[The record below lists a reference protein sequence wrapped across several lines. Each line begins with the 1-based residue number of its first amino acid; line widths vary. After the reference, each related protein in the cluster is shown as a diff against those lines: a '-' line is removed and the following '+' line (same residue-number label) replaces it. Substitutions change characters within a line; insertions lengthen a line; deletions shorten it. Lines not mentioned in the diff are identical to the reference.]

1 MSKFFNLLLFLPAIL
16 WAFIGNNLLK
26 SPIGVSLTELVLIL
40 GAYLLSQYKVERS
53 LKHMQEYLE
62 HLISGDISYKP
73 PQSSVHTY
81 PEIFENIRQLHRQM
95 LNLLGEIQSASEKV
109 SYQVNNLEASSS
121 SIAQASENLASAVT
135 DIAQNVD
142 SVNQESMSAK
152 DHSSNLLGDINS
164 VRSLTDHT
172 NNLSN
177 DLLVQVD
184 QNEKRINLLVSKL
197 NTGSASNIQIAE
209 EISALNNQMG
219 AIRDILLLISQISD
233 NTNLLA
239 LNASIE
245 AARAGEAGRG
255 FAVVAEEVR
264 KLAEQ
269 SNTSTEQIKQI
280 IDKTA
285 SMTNEIYAKIH
296 EEVAISKENIEF
308 ANESLVANATM
319 KADINNAILSV
330 RNIHSK
336 VNEQTSHTEKLSQM
350 VNAIAHHV
358 ENTTGNSEE
367 AAALTEEQASS
378 MIHMAE
384 SMSKL
389 TEMATHL
396 SELLETQKRRLKL
409 SPSIQTNLGR
419 LTESLKKDLNHLE
432 TKSIISV
439 EQRDLADIKKKY
451 PELELIAAINN
462 KGQAIKFNENIGVES
477 LDVSHRE
484 YFIKSRNVSQYQS
497 SPYISSAS
505 DNYCVTI
512 MLPFIHNGQN
522 EGSIL
527 FDVDLSSLS

>member
-1 MSKFFNLLLFLPAIL
+1 MSKFFNLLLFLPALIWTFL
-16 WAFIGNNLLK
+16 GGSVLNSPLAIALIEFLL
-26 SPIGVSLTELVLIL
+26 IT
-40 GAYLLSQYKVERS
+40 GAYILSQSAANRNLNQMKS
-53 LKHMQEYLE
+53 YLE
-62 HLISGDISYKP
+62 HLIAGDISYKP
-73 PQSSVHTY
+73 SQSSLNAH

-95 LNLLGEIQSASEKV
+95 LSLLGEIQSASEKV
-109 SYQVNNLEASSS
+109 SYQVNNLENSSS
-121 SIAQASENLASAVT
+121 NIAQASENLASAVT
-135 DIAQNVD
+135 DIAQSVD
-142 SVNQESMSAK
+142 SVNQESLSAK
-152 DHSSNLLGDINS
+152 DHSTNLLGDISS
-164 VRSLTDHT
+164 VKALTDHT

-177 DLLVQVD
+177 ELLVQVD
-184 QNEKRINLLVSKL
+184 QNEKRINLLVNKL
-197 NTGSASNIQIAE
+197 NTGSESNIHIAE

-219 AIRDILLLISQISD
+219 AIRDILSLISQISD

-269 SNTSTEQIKQI
+269 SNASTEQIQQI

-285 SMTNEIYAKIH
+285 SMTNEIYGKIH
-296 EEVAISKENIEF
+296 NEVETSKQNIEF
-308 ANESLVANATM
+308 ANESLVANAAM
-319 KADINNAILSV
+319 KADIHNAILSV
-330 RNIHSK
+330 KDIHSK
-336 VNEQTSHTEKLSQM
+336 VNEQTHHTEKLSQM

-384 SMSKL
+384 SMGKL
-389 TEMATHL
+389 TEMANHL
-396 SELLETQKRRLKL
+396 SLLLETQKKRLKL
-409 SPSIQTNLGR
+409 SPSIQSNLSR
-419 LTESLKKDLNHLE
+419 LTESLKKDLAILE
-432 TKSIISV
+432 TKSITGI
-439 EQRDLADIKKKY
+439 EQRDLAGIKTKY
-451 PELELIAAINN
+451 PELELIAAITN
-462 KGQAIKFNENIGVES
+462 KGQAIQFNQNIGVSS

-484 YFIKSRNVSQYQS
+484 YFIKSRQVAQYQS

-512 MLPFIHNGQN
+512 MLPFVHNGQN

-527 FDVDLSSLS
+527 FDVDLSSL

>member
-1 MSKFFNLLLFLPAIL
+1 MSKFFNLLLFLPAMLWPFVGGSIL
-16 WAFIGNNLLK
+16 KMPLAAPF
-26 SPIGVSLTELVLIL
+26 VELIL
-40 GAYLLSQYKVERS
+40 IAGAYILSQFATRRT
-53 LKHMQEYLE
+53 LHHMKEYLE
-62 HLISGDISYKP
+62 HLIAGDISYKP
-73 PQSSVHTY
+73 PQNILKAE
-81 PEIFENIRQLHRQM
+81 PEIFESIRQLHRQM
-95 LNLLGEIQSASEKV
+95 LNLLGEIQTASEKV
-109 SYQVNNLEASSS
+109 SYQVNNLEISSA

-142 SVNQESMSAK
+142 SVNQESLSAK
-152 DHSSNLLGDINS
+152 DHSTNLLGDISS
-164 VRSLTDHT
+164 VRTLTDHT

-177 DLLVQVD
+177 ELLVQVD
-184 QNEKRINLLVSKL
+184 RNESRINLLVDKL
-197 NTGSASNIQIAE
+197 NTGSASNIHIAE

-219 AIRDILLLISQISD
+219 AIRDILSLISQISD

-245 AARAGEAGRG
+245 AARAGDAGRG

-269 SNTSTEQIKQI
+269 SNTSTEQIQKI

-285 SMTNEIYAKIH
+285 SMTNTIYAKIH

-308 ANESLVANATM
+308 ANESLLANATM
-319 KADINNAILSV
+319 KTDIHNAILSV
-330 RNIHSK
+330 KDIHTK
-336 VNEQTSHTEKLSQM
+336 VNEQTEHTEKLSQM

-389 TEMATHL
+389 TEMASHL
-396 SELLETQKRRLKL
+396 STLLETQKKRLKL
-409 SPSIQTNLGR
+409 SASIQSNLNR
-419 LTESLKKDLNHLE
+419 LMESLKKDLNLLE
-432 TKSIISV
+432 AKPIVSI

-451 PELELIAAINN
+451 NELELIAAITN
-462 KGQAIKFNENIGVES
+462 KGEAIKFNQDIGMSS

-484 YFIKSRNVSQYQS
+484 YFIKSRNVAQYQS
-497 SPYISSAS
+497 APYISSAS

-512 MLPFIHNGQN
+512 MLPFIHNGMT
-522 EGSIL
+522 EGSLL
-527 FDVDLSSLS
+527 FDVDLTSL